1 MKGHLQL
8 MSHHFDTAV
17 AREDPR
23 LNLLDF
29 YLFRGRPGTT
39 VMAMTVN
46 PNAGTKAPDTFHEEG
61 LYAFRFDVNDD
72 AHEEVTFKIRFG
84 AAGHA
89 EGGGPEGR
97 HVQTVEVRRA
107 TGRNAAGGTEGEVIA
122 AGATGRIVAGDGGA
136 RIFAGLAPDLFAA
149 NRTGFAA
156 FREALAAGKF
166 APDSFHGGVNGFQ
179 NRNVMAIVMEVPT
192 QLIGDPAA
200 TVRGWVTVSLCGH
213 APELQ
218 VSRWGLPLMTHIFIT
233 DPAAKD
239 DYNRSVPAAD
249 VPRFSQIVADA
260 LPSITQL
267 AGSTQDPAAYAQ
279 RVVERLFPTT
289 LPYVLD
295 SAASFGF
302 AGFNGRAM
310 TDNVMNVMLSLQTNT
325 PIDNGATVART
336 SILDE
341 FPYFGAPHAHP
352 IVD

>member
-1 MKGHLQL
+1 
-8 MSHHFDTAV
+8 MSHHFDTAI

-29 YLFRGRPGTT
+29 YLFRGQPGTA

-84 AAGHA
+84 EAGHA
-89 EGGGPEGR
+89 EDQGSEGR
-97 HVQTVEVRRA
+97 NVQTLQVRRA
-107 TGRNAAGGTEGEVIA
+107 TGKDAAGGTEGEAIA
-122 AGATGRIVAGDGGA
+122 SGTTGRIIAGDAGV

-149 NRTGFAA
+149 NKTGIDA
-156 FREALAAGKF
+156 FRAALAAGKF
-166 APDSFHGGVNGFQ
+166 APDLLHHGANYFQ
-179 NRNVMAIVMEVPT
+179 NRNVTAIVMEVPT
-192 QLIGDPAA
+192 QWIGDPAA
-200 TVRGWVTVSLCGH
+200 TVRAWVTVSLCGH
-213 APELQ
+213 APEVQ
-218 VSRWGLPLMTHIFIT
+218 VSRWGLPLMTHAFIT
-233 DPAAKD
+233 DEAVRD
-239 DYNRSVPAAD
+239 DYNRSSPAAD

-260 LPSITQL
+260 LARVTQL
-267 AGSTQDPAAYAQ
+267 AGSADDPAAYAQ

-310 TDNVMNVMLSLQTNT
+310 TDNVENVMLSLQANT
-325 PIDNGATVART
+325 PVDQGAAVART
-336 SILDE
+336 SIVGE
-341 FPYFGAPHAHP
+341 FPYFGAPHADP
-352 IVD
+352 VVD

>member
-1 MKGHLQL
+1 
-8 MSHHFDTAV
+8 MSHHFDTAI

-23 LNLLDF
+23 LNILDF

-84 AAGHA
+84 EAGHA
-89 EGGGPEGR
+89 EGQ
-97 HVQTVEVRRA
+97 HVQTLQVRRA
-107 TGRNAAGGTEGEVIA
+107 TGRDAAAGTQGEIIASGT
-122 AGATGRIVAGDGGA
+122 TGRIVAGDGGV
-136 RIFAGLAPDLFAA
+136 RVFAGLAPDLFAA
-149 NRTGFAA
+149 NLTGNVA
-156 FREALAAGKF
+156 FRAALAAGKF
-166 APDSFHGGVNGFQ
+166 APELFHDGTNYFQ
-179 NRNVMAIVMEVPT
+179 NRNVTAIVMEVPT
-192 QLIGDPAA
+192 QSIGDPAA
-200 TVRGWVTVSLCGH
+200 TVHAWVTVSLCGH
-213 APELQ
+213 APEVQ
-218 VSRWGLPLMTHIFIT
+218 VSLWGLPLMTHIFIT

-239 DYNRSVPAAD
+239 DYNRSLPSAD

-260 LPSITQL
+260 LARVTQL
-267 AGSTQDPAAYAQ
+267 AGTAGDPAAYAQ

-310 TDNVMNVMLSLQTNT
+310 TDNVENVMLSLQANT
-325 PIDNGATVART
+325 PIDQGATVART
-336 SILDE
+336 NILGE
-341 FPYFGAPHAHP
+341 FPYFGTPHADP

>member
-1 MKGHLQL
+1 
-8 MSHHFDTAV
+8 MSHHFDTAI

-23 LNLLDF
+23 LNILDF
-29 YLFRGRPGTT
+29 YLFRGQPGTT

-84 AAGHA
+84 EVGHA
-89 EGGGPEGR
+89 EGEGPEGR
-97 HVQTVEVRRA
+97 HVQTLEVRRA
-107 TGRNAAGGTEGEVIA
+107 TGRDAAEGTEGEVIA
-122 AGATGRIVAGDGGA
+122 SGTTGRIVAGDAGV

-149 NRTGFAA
+149 NRTGNVA
-156 FREALAAGKF
+156 FRAALAAGKF
-166 APDSFHGGVNGFQ
+166 APDVFHDGANYFQ
-179 NRNVMAIVMEVPT
+179 NRNVTAIVMEVPA
-192 QLIGDPAA
+192 QSIGDPAA
-200 TVRGWVTVSLCGH
+200 TVRAWVTVSLCGH
-213 APELQ
+213 APEVQ

-233 DPAAKD
+233 DPAVKD
-239 DYNRSVPAAD
+239 DYNRSLPAAD

-260 LPSITQL
+260 LARVTQL
-267 AGSTQDPAAYAQ
+267 AGSADDPAAYAQ

-302 AGFNGRAM
+302 AGFNGRAL
-310 TDNVMNVMLSLQTNT
+310 TDNVENVMLSLQANT
-325 PIDNGATVART
+325 PIDQGAAVART
-336 SILDE
+336 NILGE
-341 FPYFGAPHAHP
+341 FPYFGAPHADP

>member
-1 MKGHLQL
+1 
-8 MSHHFDTAV
+8 MSHHFDTAI

-29 YLFRGRPGTT
+29 YLFRGQPGTT

-84 AAGHA
+84 EVGHA
-89 EGGGPEGR
+89 EGEGPEGR
-97 HVQTVEVRRA
+97 RVQTLQVRRA
-107 TGRNAAGGTEGEVIA
+107 AGRDAAAGTQGEVIA
-122 AGATGRIVAGDGGA
+122 SGTTGRIVAGDAGV

-149 NRTGFAA
+149 NLTGNVAYRA
-156 FREALAAGKF
+156 ALAAGKF
-166 APDSFHGGVNGFQ
+166 APEVFRDGANYFQ
-179 NRNVMAIVMEVPT
+179 NRNVTAIVMEVPA
-192 QLIGDPAA
+192 QWVGEAAA
-200 TVRGWVTVSLCGH
+200 TVRGWATVSLCGH
-213 APELQ
+213 APEVQ

-239 DYNRSVPAAD
+239 DYNRSLPAAD
-249 VPRFSQIVADA
+249 VPRFSQLVADA
-260 LPSITQL
+260 LARVTQL
-267 AGSTQDPAAYAQ
+267 AGTADNPAAYAQ
-279 RVVERLFPTT
+279 RVVQRLFPTT

-302 AGFNGRAM
+302 AGFNGRAL
-310 TDNVMNVMLSLQTNT
+310 TDNVENVMLSLQANT
-325 PIDNGATVART
+325 PIDQGAAVART

-341 FPYFGAPHAHP
+341 FPYFGAPHADP
-352 IVD
+352 IID

>member
-1 MKGHLQL
+1 
-8 MSHHFDTAV
+8 MSHHFDTAI

-29 YLFRGRPGTT
+29 YLFRGQPGTT

-84 AAGHA
+84 EVGQA
-89 EGGGPEGR
+89 EGDGPEGR
-97 HVQTVEVRRA
+97 RVQALEVRRA
-107 TGRNAAGGTEGEVIA
+107 AGREAAQGTQGEVVA
-122 AGATGRIVAGDGGA
+122 SGTTGLIVAGDAGA

-149 NRTGFAA
+149 NRTDIDAYRA
-156 FREALAAGKF
+156 ALAAGTF
-166 APDSFHGGVNGFQ
+166 APELFHHGANYFQ
-179 NRNVMAIVMEVPT
+179 NRNVTAIVMEVPT
-192 QLIGDPAA
+192 QSIGDPAA
-200 TVRGWVTVSLCGH
+200 TVRAWVTVSLCGH
-213 APELQ
+213 ASEVQ

-233 DPAAKD
+233 DPAVKD
-239 DYNRSVPAAD
+239 DYNRSLPAAD
-249 VPRFSQIVADA
+249 VPRFSQVVVDA
-260 LPSITQL
+260 LTHVTQL
-267 AGSTQDPAAYAQ
+267 AGSTDDPAAYAQ

-302 AGFNGRAM
+302 AGFNGRGL
-310 TDNVMNVMLSLQTNT
+310 TDNVENVMLSLQANT
-325 PIDNGATVART
+325 PIDQGAAVART
-336 SILDE
+336 NILGE
-341 FPYFGAPHAHP
+341 FPYFGAPHADP